1 MSTPS
6 LFKLIEVEKL
16 IKSLLMVALSAGIL
30 LTLGCSPKQI
40 VNAELAELA
49 KQDQLDRSQ
58 GAFNMAKDSSRLK
71 RVQELENSDSLQH
84 PLDFYHAALIYQHGT
99 EPLHYLKAYLLS
111 EEALK
116 RDPTLVKAKS
126 LNCAAD
132 DRYRLSVGKA
142 QVWGTQYVVKSD
154 NKVEIQEPFHPWVKT
169 DKERESC
176 R

>member
-1 MSTPS
+1 MGTPS
-6 LFKLIEVEKL
+6 LFKLAEVKKL
-16 IKSLLMVALSAGIL
+16 IINFLMVAISAGLL
-30 LTLGCSPKQI
+30 LTLGCSPKPI
-40 VNAELAELA
+40 VNVELAELA

-58 GAFNMAKDSSRLK
+58 GSLNMEKDLSRLK

-84 PLDFYHAALIYQHGT
+84 ALDFYHAALIYQHGT

-116 RDPTLVKAKS
+116 RDPTLIKAKS
-126 LNCAAD
+126 LTCAAD

-142 QVWGTQYVVKSD
+142 QLWGTQYVVKGD
-154 NKVEIQEPFHPWVKT
+154 NSVEIQEPYHPWVKT